1 MAEEHERRRGCR
13 RVPAH
18 LARLPR
24 WYALLDSP
32 SSFRFPSDAI
42 FECRNGFFPRR
53 DHVGV
58 VSRAHEPRSRRQM
71 EESRNRAA
79 VHDPPAAQ
87 ASQSHFCTAL
97 CSFSQF
103 YLGHHVLLESPLQI
117 RYSHISLCLFY
128 SSLAKFMLLAVLAIW
143 GPQVRKGTPPPSYPY
158 KIPFEGPLWH
168 LLDDDVLDRTWLV
181 RNLLGG
187 MSAGFGLRGT
197 SSHSWGPLG
206 DVC

>member
-1 MAEEHERRRGCR
+1 MSDGEAAVAFLRILLGCLVGTR
-13 RVPAH
+13 CLIGPLVPI
-18 LARLPR
+18 
-24 WYALLDSP
+24 
-32 SSFRFPSDAI
+32 SFADTI
-42 FECRNGFFPRR
+42 FGCRNGFFPRR

-58 VSRAHEPRSRRQM
+58 VSRAHGPRSRRQM
-71 EESRNRAA
+71 EETRNAA

-87 ASQSHFCTAL
+87 ASQIISAL
-97 CSFSQF
+97 CRF
-103 YLGHHVLLESPLQI
+103 YLGHHVFLLEPPPPAKS

-128 SSLAKFMLLAVLAIW
+128 SSLAKFMLLVVLAIW
-143 GPQVRKGTPPPSYPY
+143 GPQVRKDSPPPTYVY

-197 SSHSWGPLG
+197 LSGSWGPLA